1 MKRRLDYLLK
11 LLLQINLDPGNV
23 LKEMPINNSLSG
35 RSKQS
40 LDITFTKDSADID
53 SIQKRL
59 VVISA
64 FCTGE
69 KKKTM
74 KIRPFT
80 CKGQKR

>member
-40 LDITFTKDSADID
+40 SDITFTKDSVDIV
-53 SIQKRL
+53 SMQKRL

-64 FCTGE
+64 FCNGE
-69 KKKTM
+69 KIKQWKSPL
-74 KIRPFT
+74 KY
-80 CKGQKR
+80 KGQKR